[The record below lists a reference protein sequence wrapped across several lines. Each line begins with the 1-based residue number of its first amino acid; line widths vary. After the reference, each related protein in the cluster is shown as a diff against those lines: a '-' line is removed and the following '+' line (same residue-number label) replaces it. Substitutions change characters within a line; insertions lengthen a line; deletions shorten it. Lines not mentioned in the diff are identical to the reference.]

1 MDTRALHKFTS
12 GLYVISTQAGETV
25 SACLINTGLQLT
37 SAPLQVQAVVN
48 KQNYTE
54 GIIEQSGHF
63 ALTLVSE
70 KADMPYI
77 GRFGFRT
84 SRDFNKFDGVTV
96 ERTILGDPYT
106 PDNAVAVLACEV
118 VGTLDVGTHMIFVGE
133 VKDAAVLSD
142 DPHMTYSYYHTVLKG
157 KTPPKASA
165 YVPEG

>member
-1 MDTRALHKFTS
+1 MDTSALYKLTS
-12 GLYVISTQAGETV
+12 GLYVVSTQDGDTV

-37 SAPLQVQAVVN
+37 SVPLQIQAVVN
-48 KQNYTE
+48 KENYTE
-54 GIIEQSGHF
+54 GVLERSGHF

-84 SRDFNKFDGVTV
+84 SRDFAKFDGVAVEHTV
-96 ERTILGDPYT
+96 LGDPYT
-106 PDNAVAVLACEV
+106 PDNAVAVIACKV
-118 VGTLDVGTHMIFVGE
+118 VQTLDVGTHMLFVGE
-133 VKDAAVLSD
+133 VVDAVSLSD

-165 YVPEG
+165 YIPD

>member
-12 GLYVISTQAGETV
+12 GLYVVSTQAGETV

-84 SRDFNKFDGVTV
+84 STEFDKFAGIERRTTV
-96 ERTILGDPYT
+96 LGDPFT
-106 PDNAVAVLACEV
+106 PVASAAVLACKV
-118 VGTLDVGTHMIFVGE
+118 VSTLDVGTHVVFVGE
-133 VKDAAVLSD
+133 VVDAEVLSSAA
-142 DPHMTYSYYHTVLKG
+142 PMTYAYYHSTLKG
-157 KTPPKASA
+157 KTPPKASSF
-165 YVPEG
+165 VPGA